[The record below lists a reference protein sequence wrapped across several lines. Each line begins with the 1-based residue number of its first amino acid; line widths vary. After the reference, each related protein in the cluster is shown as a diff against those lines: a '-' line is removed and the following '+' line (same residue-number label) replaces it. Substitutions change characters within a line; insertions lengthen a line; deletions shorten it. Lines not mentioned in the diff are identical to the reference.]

1 MFSEWLS
8 APSNVVSWLIQLFVT
23 WGPIPFILV
32 IFVIVV
38 VARPH
43 VPRAMPIHH
52 RRAITQQQWAFHI
65 ALAFTL
71 ISLMLAPAVL
81 TWLNTVGLISDVA
94 ANAMS
99 TMVVM
104 VAGISYLLPHLFSVH
119 IWFPRPTHWFPRRS
133 WIVSPRI
140 RLRVWVVVMMIWVC
154 TEFALVVGGLF
165 FKPATSSV
173 SANEIVKTVFY
184 YTVEGFFFLGM
195 SIYIQTKISRRPPV
209 PGVPLAIDMQLRRVD
224 LGHVQQISTVFLGA
238 GVSRCLQ
245 FLAQLQY
252 ESAPF
257 VLAALSFVLSW
268 AVSLVTLVL
277 ALIPTWVLVGKRDPS
292 QRLMKNIEARVL
304 DVKRELDLFSLK
316 NFQDLLGMDDDE
328 IIAGS
333 APRPT
338 KNFLAA
344 IFSQTPPRE
353 ELTAPGTGSSPDEVL
368 AAYMYMAR
376 IADRAG
382 MSLSVEEVE
391 GLREIREAIRD
402 LAERR
407 ARLNEGVASNLARVE
422 TQHEAGSSNWWG
434 RFGLG
439 RGGEENEPDEAE
451 GAEAGV
457 DENLRNL
464 LGQTEATSVVGLDQ
478 QTIAAWEEY
487 DEKKEQIEL
496 QEKQMSEMAAMQQ
509 SAMEAYGYYGYPGYP
524 DEYGYGYPG
533 YPDEYGGYGY
543 ETYNCYDSYG
553 YADLGYGD
561 MGDGYGNP
569 GYGGAY
575 GDPAYGYGAYG
586 SMGYGEAGYPN
597 SYDSYG
603 GEYGY
608 DPQYYMYGG
617 YGYPGYGMSSGEYA
631 DYGAATGSPGSGGF
645 GEPAGYIEAAS
656 CPAQLPGGSD
666 FMRGQPETPP
676 PGDTPGQPGFEG
688 GDPYSFEGGSGYS
701 SGGYGSYPDYAA
713 PQSGYS
719 PGYPGDSPGG
729 GSPES
734 GYSGDFS
741 RPESGGFSQYP
752 GQAPHEPGFP
762 NPNAPSSSRNPGWK
776 G

>member
-1 MFSEWLS
+1 
-8 APSNVVSWLIQLFVT
+8 
-23 WGPIPFILV
+23 
-32 IFVIVV
+32 
-38 VARPH
+38 
-43 VPRAMPIHH
+43 
-52 RRAITQQQWAFHI
+52 
-65 ALAFTL
+65 
-71 ISLMLAPAVL
+71 
-81 TWLNTVGLISDVA
+81 
-94 ANAMS
+94 
-99 TMVVM
+99 
-104 VAGISYLLPHLFSVH
+104 
-119 IWFPRPTHWFPRRS
+119 
-133 WIVSPRI
+133 
-140 RLRVWVVVMMIWVC
+140 
-154 TEFALVVGGLF
+154 
-165 FKPATSSV
+165 
-173 SANEIVKTVFY
+173 
-184 YTVEGFFFLGM
+184 
-195 SIYIQTKISRRPPV
+195 
-209 PGVPLAIDMQLRRVD
+209 MQLRRVD

-277 ALIPTWVLVGKRDPS
+277 ALIPTWVLVGKRNPS
-292 QRLMKNIEARVL
+292 QRLMKNIETRVL
-304 DVKRELDLFSLK
+304 DVKREPDLFSLK

-333 APRPT
+333 TPRPT

-451 GAEAGV
+451 GAEAEV

-524 DEYGYGYPG
+524 DEYG
-533 YPDEYGGYGY
+533 GYGY
-543 ETYNCYDSYG
+543 ETYNCYDPYG

-575 GDPAYGYGAYG
+575 GDPAYGDSMYVDPAYGYGAYG

-631 DYGAATGSPGSGGF
+631 DYGAGAGSPGSGGF
-645 GEPAGYIEAAS
+645 DGPAGYIEAAS
-656 CPAQLPGGSD
+656 RPAQLPGGSD

-713 PQSGYS
+713 PRSGYS

-762 NPNAPSSSRNPGWK
+762 NPNAPSGSRNPGWK